1 MSLSKNT
8 LWNIVGN
15 VTPLL
20 LGALS
25 IPYLIRYLGME
36 RFGILTLMWAIV
48 GYFSLF
54 DFGLGRGV
62 TQQVANALGDGRS
75 NEAPQIIK
83 VGVIFTLL
91 AGCIGSLILLLGAY
105 PLSHFGMGVTVDL
118 QEEVFYSLIVI
129 AVGIPFATLSN
140 GLRGA
145 LEGYE
150 SFIASNL
157 GKIILGV
164 SIFLFPLISV
174 WIFGHSLILIACC
187 LVVARLLSCFL
198 FLLLVARLPNKKFW
212 LAKPTSLIKKK
223 LIKFSAWMA
232 LTNLISPV
240 LINADRFFIAYFL
253 GAITVAFYTVPFEFL
268 VRLLILPGA
277 LGATLLPNLSR
288 NPLKNSSD
296 AKALYMRSL
305 KITSVAMAMVCL
317 IAALISYPL
326 MDIFIS
332 EDFAEKSWPLAA
344 LLSLGV
350 CINGVAYIPYTSL
363 HAAGYVRATGFL
375 HLIEF
380 VAYIPLLILFI
391 LWFGVTGAALAWLI
405 RVSFDAAVLF
415 WLHSKME
422 ARHVRP

>member
-8 LWNIVGN
+8 LWNVVGN
-15 VTPLL
+15 VAPLL
-20 LGALS
+20 LGALT

-62 TQQVANALGDGRS
+62 TQQVANALGNGRS
-75 NEAPQIIK
+75 NEASQIIK
-83 VGVIFTLL
+83 VGVSFTVL
-91 AGCIGSLILLLGAY
+91 AGCIGGLILLLGAY

-118 QEEVFYSLIVI
+118 QQEVFYSLVVVAI
-129 AVGIPFATLSN
+129 GIPFATLSN

-157 GKIILGV
+157 GRILLGV
-164 SIFLFPLISV
+164 SIFLFPLISIWV
-174 WIFGHSLILIACC
+174 FGQSLIFIACC
-187 LVVARLLSCFL
+187 LVLARLLSCLL
-198 FLLLVARLPNKKFW
+198 FFLLVARLPNEKFW
-212 LAKPTSLIKKK
+212 LAKPTTSIKKR
-223 LIKFSAWMA
+223 LIHFSAWMA
-232 LTNLISPV
+232 LTNLISPI

-253 GAITVAFYTVPFEFL
+253 GAVTVALYTVPFEFL

-277 LGATLLPNLSR
+277 LGATLLPNLARSHI
-288 NPLKNSSD
+288 KSSKD

-305 KITSVAMAMVCL
+305 KITSIAMIIICL
-317 IAALISYPL
+317 FAALMAYPL

-332 EDFAEKSWPLAA
+332 KDFAMQSWPIAA

-363 HAAGYVRATGFL
+363 HAAGSAKVTGLL

-380 VAYIPLLILFI
+380 VAYIPLLIAFI
-391 LWFGVTGAALAWLI
+391 HFFGLIGAALAWLV
-405 RVSFDAAVLF
+405 RVSFDAISLF
-415 WLHSKME
+415 WLHSRMRDKY
-422 ARHVRP
+422 VLS